1 MSKIEGNYSNSYYNS
16 TVQQQAVKNDKNQK
30 NENIAT
36 SIDVSNSKISA
47 ENKMKQADEFL
58 AQHDKLYAE
67 QQAAVMKTIT
77 EGMAVAQEIARRM
90 SSGAKVSQSDE
101 NNLMQY
107 DMRMYMAAKNAQM
120 MAERKKDMS
129 DESLIDKFNEK
140 HAHDRK
146 DWRSELD
153 QRIQSI
159 NQSQAAETGETVGA
173 ELPAGGSVEAASAD
187 ILQVSGNIDISI

>member
-1 MSKIEGNYSNSYYNS
+1 MSKIEGNFSNSYYNS
-16 TVQQQAVKNDKNQK
+16 TVQQQAVINDKNQN
-30 NENIAT
+30 NENIA
-36 SIDVSNSKISA
+36 SIDVSNSKINA

-129 DESLIDKFNEK
+129 DERLIDQFNER
-140 HAHDRK
+140 HANDRK
-146 DWRSELD
+146 DWTSESN
-153 QRIQSI
+153 QHIQSI
-159 NQSQAAETGETVGA
+159 NQSQEIGETVAA
-173 ELPAGGSVEAASAD
+173 ELPVGGSVEAVNAD
-187 ILQVSGNIDISI
+187 IPQVSGNIDISI